1 MEKCKTTPVRVHIS
15 LDPVADAQLIAWLDG
30 QRDRNKSAAVRI
42 ALYDYIDRHGMVDA
56 QSGMELKE
64 QHQ

>member
-1 MEKCKTTPVRVHIS
+1 MKEKKAKPVRAHIS
-15 LDPVADAQLIAWLDG
+15 LDPVADARLITWLDG

-56 QSGMELKE
+56 QSGEKFKE